1 MFRATFS
8 PLDDVD
14 IYQDMPWG
22 SGVKELEEREN
33 DLYSLGLLKVKEAR
47 EAREREQ
54 AAQEAGKVIGEAV
67 KKLTADQQTQTM
79 DAASSSSGND

>member
-79 DAASSSSGND
+79 DAASSSSGDD